1 MAREHAPDPFGGEY
15 AAVSTPDAW
24 HVLSLLCFLAALGA
38 RFLAGLVP
46 GGLRGYF
53 FYRPVLAAF
62 LVPAF
67 AVAGILFGL
76 LGLRKPETRG
86 AARLALALNG
96 IVLFLSALALA
107 AFFYILP
114 D

>member
-1 MAREHAPDPFGGEY
+1 MAREQAPDPFGGEY

-38 RFLAGLVP
+38 RFFIAIMP
-46 GGLRGYF
+46 DDLRLYF
-53 FYRPVLAAF
+53 HRPVLTAL

-67 AVAGILFGL
+67 AVVGILFGL
-76 LGLRKPETRG
+76 LGLRKLETRS

-96 IVLFLSALALA
+96 VVLLLSAAAFA